1 MADAHGN
8 DPDRTLTQSPKQ
20 RRELTGTPRYCVYC
34 GHEIGREPFCPGP
47 DCDGKPNLYRD
58 VPGPSESRVPSTR
71 PERRRRPVHLPRPN
85 AAAPGADDAG
95 QDEGAGRRTV
105 AVESEPVAMLRG
117 RGAPGANSDQY
128 RLYEGPNEVG
138 SADDADIRLPH
149 DTISV
154 HHARIECSRD
164 TAVAGWI
171 ITVFDRDSRNGTFVD
186 ENRVDSPRRVADGDT
201 VRFADVEFTLSLLRA
216 ET

>member
-1 MADAHGN
+1 
-8 DPDRTLTQSPKQ
+8 
-20 RRELTGTPRYCVYC
+20 
-34 GHEIGREPFCPGP
+34 
-47 DCDGKPNLYRD
+47 
-58 VPGPSESRVPSTR
+58 
-71 PERRRRPVHLPRPN
+71 
-85 AAAPGADDAG
+85 
-95 QDEGAGRRTV
+95 
-105 AVESEPVAMLRG
+105 VESEPVAMLRG

-138 SADDADIRLPH
+138 YA
-149 DTISV
+149 